1 MKTYAISY
9 TTEVL
14 GLTIDQA
21 EMILHAENEDE
32 AVAVLKSELNLTR
45 DIQLIVRSVK
55 KLY

>member
-21 EMILHAENEDE
+21 EMILHAEIEVE
-32 AVAVLKSELNLTR
+32 ALALLEGELNLTR
-45 DIQLIVRSVK
+45 DIQLMVRSVK
-55 KLY
+55 KIY

>member
-14 GLTIDQA
+14 GLTIDEA
-21 EMILHAENEDE
+21 EMILHAGSEGD

>member
-14 GLTIDQA
+14 GLDLDQA
-21 EMILHAENEDE
+21 EMILRAENEDE

>member
-14 GLTIDQA
+14 GLTIDEA
-21 EMILHAENEDE
+21 EMILRAGSVED

>member
-21 EMILHAENEDE
+21 EMILRAGSEED
-32 AVAVLKSELNLTR
+32 AIAVLKTELNLTR
-45 DIQLIVRSVK
+45 DIQLTVRSVK

>member
-14 GLTIDQA
+14 GLTLDQA

-32 AVAVLKSELNLTR
+32 ALAVLEGELNLTR

>member
-14 GLTIDQA
+14 GLTIDEA
-21 EMILHAENEDE
+21 EMILRAGSEGD